1 MPRWSEGDTRSLL
14 SPRLSWV
21 SRLGFLSLK
30 LSILP
35 WAGWP
40 PHPLTPSLIK
50 EPQAQGQRRPSI
62 HKGAAGNVGNG
73 KAKLSPRGKSRGRH
87 REKGVARQRWGLGP
101 ELWGHA
107 GCLLHRGTDT
117 GQAPPLHHPW
127 ALTGAGT
134 FQEHTHT

>member
-40 PHPLTPSLIK
+40 PHPLTPSLIE

-117 GQAPPLHHPW
+117 GQAPPHPW
-127 ALTGAGT
+127 VLKGAGT
-134 FQEHTHT
+134 FQEHRHT